1 MRLELELM
9 NPDPKHF
16 NMKLIKN
23 IKILTL
29 ISALVLVNGCGF
41 WTDFT
46 TYFNRYYNASK
57 LFEEVESRLIANKKD
72 IFEFKLEDLKGQ
84 DKTKLKK
91 VIEKTSKIF
100 QFQSESSYF
109 PDALMLTGKAFYYQQ
124 DFSKALR
131 KFNELLSLN
140 LEDYNL
146 ETLLW
151 IGKTQLQLREFDK
164 GLETLDKV
172 INLAAE
178 EENEDI
184 LKEAYI
190 AEIAFLTYRERVP
203 EAIELCNKFLTVSDD
218 DVINAKTSYHL
229 GKLQLQLENLD
240 EAIVAF
246 EAVENYEPDF
256 ITEFNSKLKIAQ
268 IFRELGDTEKSLD
281 LLENLKNEN
290 KFQDFSD
297 KIDLEIG
304 QIYYEKGLIEDAITQ
319 FAAVDSVYTNVETGG
334 IASYHIGGILMSDYQ
349 DYDSAKIYF
358 DKTLSSKAPFDIKN
372 EARKESNLINKY
384 LKLTQ
389 KLKKQ
394 KKQLLY
400 ATDDDAFIL
409 DSLAYEEALRKDTM
423 KTDEQ
428 GFANNKH
435 ASKFD
440 KRRKG
445 KNKRKEKKGPVKP
458 VRPKVSADSLY
469 TLISNTE
476 FELANIFFTEF
487 NVPDSAY
494 FYYTKSLED
503 NENNP
508 QKPQILYALGSY
520 YELIG
525 DSTKADSVFE
535 IIYENYKG
543 NEIVNRVAE
552 KLNLPEVQSQ
562 TGPAEKIYLS
572 AETLIEENNF
582 NDAIPK
588 LKSIFDSYPKSTYA
602 AKSLYAIGW
611 LYENE
616 LDNPDSAVA
625 YYDLLNTKFANSAY
639 AKKIKTKI
647 YFYKKEQAKKK
658 AAADTTNQKVSSKN
672 LQSSSQANK
681 VKATPDKN
689 ISKKAEKPKSK
700 ATKPVKSKT
709 KLDKPKSK

>member
-1 MRLELELM
+1 M
-9 NPDPKHF
+9 NI
-16 NMKLIKN
+16 IKN
-23 IKILTL
+23 RNIRILLVLT
-29 ISALVLVNGCGF
+29 ALVSLNGCGF
-41 WTDFT
+41 WLDFT

-57 LFEEVESRLIANKKD
+57 LFEEVESNLIKNKKD
-72 IFEFKLEDLKGQ
+72 IFEFKLENLKGQ

-109 PDALMLTGKAFYYQQ
+109 PDALLLTGKAFYYQQ

-140 LEDYNL
+140 LDDYNL

-172 INLAAE
+172 IERASE
-178 EENEDI
+178 EENDEI
-184 LKEAYI
+184 LEQAYI
-190 AEIAFLTYRERVP
+190 TEIAFLTYRERIP
-203 EAIELCNKFLTVSDD
+203 EAIELCKKFLAVSDND
-218 DVINAKTSYHL
+218 IVNAKTSFHL
-229 GKLQLQLENLD
+229 GKLQLQLENLE
-240 EAIVAF
+240 EAIAAF
-246 EAVENYEPDF
+246 QAVEKYEPDF
-256 ITEFNSKLKIAQ
+256 TTEFNSKLKIAQ
-268 IFRELGDTEKSLD
+268 IYRELGDTEKSLE
-281 LLENLKNEN
+281 LLEDLKNEN

-304 QIYYEKGLIEDAITQ
+304 QIYYEKGLVEDAIVQ

-334 IASYHIGGILMSDYQ
+334 IASYHIGGILMREYH

-358 DKTLSSKAPFDIKN
+358 DKTLSSKAPVEIKS

-400 ATDDDAFIL
+400 VTDEDAFIL
-409 DSLAYEEALRKDTM
+409 DSLAYEEALRKDTL
-423 KTDEQ
+423 K
-428 GFANNKH
+428 ANKQNSGTNKS

-440 KRRKG
+440 VRKRG
-445 KNKRKEKKGPVKP
+445 KKKKEERRGPVKP
-458 VRPKVSADSLY
+458 VRPKISADSLY

-503 NENNP
+503 NEENP

-525 DSTKADSVFE
+525 DSAKADSVFE

-552 KLNLPEVQSQ
+552 KLNLPEVKSQ
-562 TGPAEKIYLS
+562 TGPAEKLYLS
-572 AETLIEENNF
+572 AETLIEKNNF

-616 LDNPDSAVA
+616 LGNPDSAAA
-625 YYDLLNTKFANSAY
+625 YYDLLNSKFANSSY

-658 AAADTTNQKVSSKN
+658 ATADTANQKTGAESLQNGSK
-672 LQSSSQANK
+672 AKTIKTVKNK
-681 VKATPDKN
+681 NVE
-689 ISKKAEKPKSK
+689 KKEEKPKPGTSK
-700 ATKPVKSKT
+700 PA
-709 KLDKPKSK
+709 KPKAKLIKP

>member
-1 MRLELELM
+1 
-9 NPDPKHF
+9 
-16 NMKLIKN
+16 MKLIKN

-29 ISALVLVNGCGF
+29 IFALVLVNGCGF

-218 DVINAKTSYHL
+218 DIINAKTSYHL

-240 EAIVAF
+240 EAIAAF

-256 ITEFNSKLKIAQ
+256 ITEFNSKLQIAQ
-268 IFRELGDTEKSLD
+268 IYRELGDTEKSLE
-281 LLENLKNEN
+281 LLEDLKNEN

-334 IASYHIGGILMSDYQ
+334 IASYHIGGILMRDYQ

-358 DKTLSSKAPFDIKN
+358 DKTLSSKAPFDIKT

-423 KTDEQ
+423 KTDEES
-428 GFANNKH
+428 FAGNKQTN
-435 ASKFD
+435 KFD
-440 KRRKG
+440 KRKRG
-445 KNKRKEKKGPVKP
+445 KNKKKEKKGPVKP
-458 VRPKVSADSLY
+458 VRPKISADSLY

-616 LDNPDSAVA
+616 LDNPDSAAA
-625 YYDLLNTKFANSAY
+625 YYDLLNTKFANSSY

-647 YFYKKEQAKKK
+647 YFYKKELAKKK
-658 AAADTTNQKVSSKN
+658 AAADTTNRKVSSKN
-672 LQSSSQANK
+672 LQNSSQANT

-689 ISKKAEKPKSK
+689 ISKKTEKPKSK
-700 ATKPVKSKT
+700 TTKPVKSKA

>member
-1 MRLELELM
+1 
-9 NPDPKHF
+9 
-16 NMKLIKN
+16 MKLVKN
-23 IKILTL
+23 TKIAIL
-29 ISALVLVNGCGF
+29 IIAIVLINGCGF

-57 LFEEVESRLIANKKD
+57 LFEEVETHLLKNKKD
-72 IFEFKLEDLKGQ
+72 IFEFKLDDLKGQ

-109 PDALMLTGKAFYYQQ
+109 PDALLLTGKAFYYQQ

-146 ETLLW
+146 ETMLW

-164 GLETLDKV
+164 GLETLDRV

-178 EENEDI
+178 KGNEDV
-184 LKEAYI
+184 LKEAYV
-190 AEIAFLTYRERVP
+190 AQIAFLTYRERIP
-203 EAIELCNKFLTVSDD
+203 EAIELCNKFLAVSDD
-218 DVINAKTSYHL
+218 DYINAKTSYHL
-229 GKLQLQLENLD
+229 GELQLQLDNLE
-240 EAIVAF
+240 EAIAAF
-246 EAVENYEPDF
+246 QAVDNYEPDF
-256 ITEFNSKLKIAQ
+256 TTEFNSKLKIAQ
-268 IFRELGDTEKSLD
+268 IYKELGNTEKSLE
-281 LLENLKNEN
+281 LLEELKNEN

-304 QIYYEKGLIEDAITQ
+304 QIYYEKGLVEDAVTQ

-334 IASYHIGGILMSDYQ
+334 IASYHIGGILMRDYH

-358 DKTLSSKAPFDIKN
+358 DKTLRSKAPLEIKT

-384 LKLTQ
+384 LKLIR
-389 KLKKQ
+389 KLKTQ

-423 KTDEQ
+423 K
-428 GFANNKH
+428 NKGENITGSETKNRFNKRSR
-435 ASKFD
+435 SKFD
-440 KRRKG
+440 KGKRKG
-445 KNKRKEKKGPVKP
+445 PRKP
-458 VRPKVSADSLY
+458 VRPKIPVDSLH

-520 YELIG
+520 YEITG
-525 DSTKADSVFE
+525 DSAKADSVFE
-535 IIYENYKG
+535 IIYEDYKG

-552 KLNLPEVQSQ
+552 KLHLPEVKSQ
-562 TGPAEKIYLS
+562 TGPAEKSYLN
-572 AETLIEENNF
+572 AETLIDKNNF
-582 NDAIPK
+582 SQAIPE
-588 LKSIFDSYPKSTYA
+588 LKSIFDKYPKSTYA

-611 LYENE
+611 IYENK
-616 LDNPDSAVA
+616 LDNPDSAAA
-625 YYDLLNTKFANSAY
+625 YYDLLNTKFGNSAY

-658 AAADTTNQKVSSKN
+658 AGADSTGGDSNGKTLRNSSATVKN
-672 LQSSSQANK
+672 KTQR
-681 VKATPDKN
+681 DKN
-689 ISKKAEKPKSK
+689 ASGKVHRPGTKTSKLQENGTGIKKPGSK
-700 ATKPVKSKT
+700 
-709 KLDKPKSK
+709 